1 MLKLIPTPKKLEIF
15 DDFISCTSVC
25 LKSEI
30 SYERLK
36 KATKKLPSNNSGI
49 SLFVEVEDLGKEEYE
64 IDITKE
70 SIKISAKSE
79 QGAFWGIQTLR
90 QIFKNKNIP
99 CLHIEDCPDFS
110 YRGFYHDVTRG
121 KVPTLD
127 TLKKLVDEMAYYKMN
142 SLQLYVEH
150 TYEFEEFKDSI
161 EKTGYMTAEETKA
174 LDDYCYENY
183 IELIPSIACFGHLY
197 ELLQKPQYK
206 ELCVLENFEQDTHYW
221 PNRMQHH
228 TIDPQNPKSFEVVKS
243 IIDQYMPLFK
253 TNKFNICCDETF
265 DLSKGRHKGKDT
277 ARLYVDFVKK
287 LISYLQSK
295 GKTVM
300 MWADIVLKHPETL
313 SEIPDSVEF
322 LNWYY
327 WTTPNEDDFKK
338 FSDLNKIQIVCPGT
352 STWNRLSEGVKT
364 AEKNIELLAELGK
377 KYNARGML
385 NTNWGDWGNPCSL
398 ELCMYSFV
406 WGGEK
411 AWNADTIPNDE
422 YFDKVNFLLYD
433 NENGCRYIKE
443 LDELHSKIHWCEF
456 AKIYS
461 NLLYEKQFDIFI
473 EPKEDLINAHKGLT
487 EFIDRLSGEKW
498 TKDEFRQEMLI
509 AAQGLKIMA
518 EIFAK
523 HTGFSFENESDINK
537 WILKYREKWISKNKE
552 YELLEIEKMFK
563 SLDSHYNK

>member
-15 DDFISCTSVC
+15 NDFISCTYVC
-25 LKSEI
+25 LKSQI
-30 SYERLK
+30 SYERLE
-36 KATKKLPSNNSGI
+36 KATKKLPLNNSGI

-79 QGAFWGIQTLR
+79 QGAFWAIQTLR
-90 QIFKNKNIP
+90 QIFKNEKIP
-99 CLHIEDCPDFS
+99 CLHIEDYPDFS

-121 KVPTLD
+121 KVPTMD

-150 TYEFEEFKDSI
+150 TYEFKEFKDSI

-183 IELIPSIACFGHLY
+183 IEL
-197 ELLQKPQYK
+197 
-206 ELCVLENFEQDTHYW
+206 
-221 PNRMQHH
+221 
-228 TIDPQNPKSFEVVKS
+228 
-243 IIDQYMPLFK
+243 
-253 TNKFNICCDETF
+253 
-265 DLSKGRHKGKDT
+265 
-277 ARLYVDFVKK
+277 
-287 LISYLQSK
+287 
-295 GKTVM
+295 
-300 MWADIVLKHPETL
+300 
-313 SEIPDSVEF
+313 
-322 LNWYY
+322 
-327 WTTPNEDDFKK
+327 
-338 FSDLNKIQIVCPGT
+338 
-352 STWNRLSEGVKT
+352 
-364 AEKNIELLAELGK
+364 LAELGK
-377 KYNARGML
+377 KYNACGML

-398 ELCMYSFV
+398 ELAMYSFV

-411 AWNADTIPNDE
+411 AWNSDTIPNDE

-433 NENGCRYIKE
+433 NKNGCRYIKE

-461 NLLYEKQFDIFI
+461 NLLYEKQFDVFI
-473 EPKEDLINAHKGLT
+473 EPKEDLINTHKGLT
-487 EFIDRLSGEKW
+487 EFIDRLSEEKW

-509 AAQGLKIMA
+509 AAEGLKIMA

-523 HTGFSFENESDINK
+523 HTGFSFENECDINK

-563 SLDSHYNK
+563 TLDKHYNK